1 MIVAAWNET
10 NWKARFFTI
19 WGGQAISLFGSRL
32 VQFALIWWLTQETGS
47 ATVLAIASLIGL
59 LPTVLLGPFAG
70 ALIDRWKRRQ
80 VILVVDT
87 AIALAT
93 LLLAYLF
100 AIDAV
105 GVSTIYIL
113 LLVRG
118 IGESFHWP
126 AMSAATSLMV
136 PHEQLTRVQ
145 GLNQMLQ
152 GGLNIVA
159 APLGAVL
166 LGILPMQGIML
177 IDVVTAV
184 FAILPLLVILI
195 PEVRQEAEKSS
206 SEKAATFWEDFRSGL
221 KYVRSWPGLLMLMAL
236 AMVINFLM
244 APAGTLMPLL
254 VADYFNGGPLQ
265 LGWIESAL
273 GFGMIAGGLALGAWG
288 GFKKRIL
295 TTMLGLLGL
304 GIGFSLIGFVPAN
317 LFWLAVA
324 STFFAASMIPIVN
337 GPVHAILQSAV
348 EADMQGRV
356 FTLVGSLGSAMAPL
370 GLIIA
375 GPVADAIGVQ
385 SWYVIGGFAC
395 ILVAVVGYFTPALM
409 NIEHNHN
416 HQGENAPAALD
427 ETGPEVLSSS
437 PGD

>member
-1 MIVAAWNET
+1 MINASWNDT

-32 VQFALIWWLTQETGS
+32 VQFALIWWLTAETGS

-70 ALIDRWKRRQ
+70 ALVDRWKRRQ
-80 VILVVDT
+80 VILIVDT

-100 AIDAV
+100 VIDAV
-105 GVSTIYIL
+105 GVTTVYVL

-118 IGESFHWP
+118 IGESSHWP
-126 AMSAATSLMV
+126 SMSAATSLMV
-136 PHEQLTRVQ
+136 PDDQLTRVQ

-159 APLGAVL
+159 APLGALL
-166 LGILPMQGIML
+166 LGILPMQAIML
-177 IDVVTAV
+177 IDVVTAA
-184 FAILPLLVILI
+184 FAILPLLVISI
-195 PEVRQEAEKSS
+195 PEVAHHEETSP
-206 SEKAATFWEDFRSGL
+206 SESPPTFWEDFRSGL
-221 KYVRSWPGLLMLMAL
+221 QYVRSWPGLMMLMLL
-236 AMVINFLM
+236 AMVVNFLLT
-244 APAGTLMPLL
+244 PAGALMPIL
-254 VADYFNGGPLQ
+254 VADYFKGGPLQ
-265 LGWIESAL
+265 LGWIEAAF

-295 TTMLGLLGL
+295 TSMLGLLGL
-304 GIGFSLIGFVPAN
+304 GIGFSLIGFIPSN
-317 LFWLAVA
+317 LFWLGVVSA
-324 STFFAASMIPIVN
+324 FFAASMVPMVN

-348 EADMQGRV
+348 EPEMQGRV

-370 GLIIA
+370 GLIVA

-385 SWYVIGGFAC
+385 SWYVIGGLAC
-395 ILVAVVGYFTPALM
+395 ILMAVVGYSIPAVM
-409 NIEHNHN
+409 NIEENHRKS
-416 HQGENAPAALD
+416 GESVLEQVETPA
-427 ETGPEVLSSS
+427 PEVS
-437 PGD
+437 PS

>member
-1 MIVAAWNET
+1 MINASWNDT

-32 VQFALIWWLTQETGS
+32 VQFALIWWLTAETGS

-70 ALIDRWKRRQ
+70 ALVDRWKRRQ
-80 VILVVDT
+80 VILIVDT

-105 GVSTIYIL
+105 GVTTVYVL

-118 IGESFHWP
+118 IGESSHWP
-126 AMSAATSLMV
+126 SMSAATSLMV
-136 PHEQLTRVQ
+136 PDDQLTRVQ

-159 APLGAVL
+159 APLGALL
-166 LGILPMQGIML
+166 LGILPMQAIML
-177 IDVVTAV
+177 IDVVTAA
-184 FAILPLLVILI
+184 FAILPLLVISI
-195 PEVRQEAEKSS
+195 PEVAYHEETSP
-206 SEKAATFWEDFRSGL
+206 SESPPTFWEDFRSGL
-221 KYVRSWPGLLMLMAL
+221 QYVRSWPGLMMLMLL
-236 AMVINFLM
+236 AMVVNFLLT
-244 APAGTLMPLL
+244 PAGALMPIL
-254 VADYFNGGPLQ
+254 VADYFKGGPLQ
-265 LGWIESAL
+265 LGWIEAAF

-295 TTMLGLLGL
+295 TSMLGLLGL
-304 GIGFSLIGFVPAN
+304 GIGFSLIGFVPSN
-317 LFWLAVA
+317 LFWLGVVSA
-324 STFFAASMIPIVN
+324 FFAASMVPMVN

-348 EADMQGRV
+348 EPEMQGRV

-370 GLIIA
+370 GLIVA

-385 SWYVIGGFAC
+385 SWYVIGGLAC
-395 ILVAVVGYFTPALM
+395 ILMAVVGYSIPAVM
-409 NIEHNHN
+409 NIEENHRKS
-416 HQGENAPAALD
+416 GESVLEQVETPA
-427 ETGPEVLSSS
+427 PEVS
-437 PGD
+437 PS

>member
-1 MIVAAWNET
+1 MITAEWNET

-70 ALIDRWKRRQ
+70 ALVDRFKRRQ
-80 VILVVDT
+80 VILIADST
-87 AIALAT
+87 IALAT

-105 GVSTIYIL
+105 GVITIYAL

-126 AMSAATSLMV
+126 SMSAATSLMV
-136 PHEQLTRVQ
+136 PDDQLTRVQ

-159 APLGAVL
+159 APLGALL
-166 LGILPMQGIML
+166 LGFLPLQGILM

-184 FAILPLLVILI
+184 FAILPLLLISI
-195 PEVRQEAEKSS
+195 PEVAQHDHRSAEEGSS
-206 SEKAATFWEDFRSGL
+206 PFWDDFRSGL
-221 KYVRSWPGLLMLMAL
+221 RYVRSWPGLMMLMGM
-236 AMVINFLM
+236 AMVINFLLT
-244 APAGTLMPLL
+244 PAGSLMPIL
-254 VADYFNGGPLQ
+254 VTGHFSGGVLQ
-265 LGWIESAL
+265 LGWIEAAF
-273 GFGMIAGGLALGAWG
+273 GFGMIAGGLVLGAWG

-304 GIGFSLIGFVPAN
+304 GIGFALIGFVPPN
-317 LFWLAVA
+317 LFWLGVA
-324 STFFAASMIPIVN
+324 SAFLAASMVPMVN
-337 GPVHAILQSAV
+337 GPVHAILQSTV
-348 EADMQGRV
+348 EPEMQGRV
-356 FTLVGSLGSAMAPL
+356 FTLIGSLGSAMAPL
-370 GLIIA
+370 GLIVA

-385 SWYVIGGFAC
+385 SWYVIGGVAC
-395 ILVAVVGYFTPALM
+395 ILMAVAGYSIPALM
-409 NIEHNHN
+409 NIEDNH
-416 HQGENAPAALD
+416 HKTDGTTQEQVESAGS
-427 ETGPEVLSSS
+427 EVVSS
-437 PGD
+437 

>member
-1 MIVAAWNET
+1 MISAAWNDT
-10 NWKARFFTI
+10 NWKVRFFTI

-87 AIALAT
+87 AIALVT

-105 GVSTIYIL
+105 GVGTIYIL

-136 PHEQLTRVQ
+136 PDDQLTRVQ
-145 GLNQMLQ
+145 GLNQMLF

-159 APLGAVL
+159 APLGALL
-166 LGILPMQGIML
+166 LGILPMQGIMM

-184 FAILPLLVILI
+184 FAILPLLAISI
-195 PEVRQEAEKSS
+195 PEVRQSDGKSLPGTTS
-206 SEKAATFWEDFRSGL
+206 TFWEDFRSGL
-221 KYVRSWPGLLMLMAL
+221 KYVWSWPGLMMLMVL
-236 AMVINFLM
+236 AMVVNLLLT
-244 APAGTLMPLL
+244 PAGALMPIL
-254 VADYFNGGPLQ
+254 VTDHFNGGPLQ
-265 LGWIESAL
+265 LGWIESAF

-295 TTMLGLLGL
+295 TSLVGLLVL
-304 GIGFSLIGFVPAN
+304 GIGFSLIGFVPSN
-317 LFWLAVA
+317 LFWLGVA
-324 STFFAASMIPIVN
+324 SAFLAASMIPLVN

-348 EADMQGRV
+348 EPEMQGRV
-356 FTLVGSLGSAMAPL
+356 FTLVGSLSSAMAPL

-385 SWYVIGGFAC
+385 SWYVIGGLAC
-395 ILVAVVGYFTPALM
+395 VLMAVVGYFIPAVM
-409 NIEHNHN
+409 NIEDNHKQKEEAIREPVEESGM
-416 HQGENAPAALD
+416 HAL
-427 ETGPEVLSSS
+427 LSP

>member
-1 MIVAAWNET
+1 MINASWNDT

-32 VQFALIWWLTQETGS
+32 VQFALIWWLTAETGS

-70 ALIDRWKRRQ
+70 ALVDRWKRRQ
-80 VILVVDT
+80 VILIVDT

-105 GVSTIYIL
+105 GVTTVYVL

-126 AMSAATSLMV
+126 SMSAATSLMV
-136 PHEQLTRVQ
+136 PDDQLTRVQ

-159 APLGAVL
+159 APLGALL
-166 LGILPMQGIML
+166 LGILPMQAIML
-177 IDVVTAV
+177 IDVVTAA
-184 FAILPLLVILI
+184 FAILPLLVISI
-195 PEVRQEAEKSS
+195 PEVAYHEETSP
-206 SEKAATFWEDFRSGL
+206 SESPPTFWEDFRSGL
-221 KYVRSWPGLLMLMAL
+221 QYVRSWPGLMMLMLL
-236 AMVINFLM
+236 AMVVNFLLT
-244 APAGTLMPLL
+244 PAGALMPIL
-254 VADYFNGGPLQ
+254 VADYFKGGPLQ
-265 LGWIESAL
+265 LGWIEAAF
-273 GFGMIAGGLALGAWG
+273 GIGMIAGGLALGAWG

-295 TTMLGLLGL
+295 TSMLGLLGL
-304 GIGFSLIGFVPAN
+304 GIGFSLIGFVPSN
-317 LFWLAVA
+317 LFWLGVVSA
-324 STFFAASMIPIVN
+324 FFAASMVPMVN

-348 EADMQGRV
+348 EPEMQGRV

-370 GLIIA
+370 GLIVA
-375 GPVADAIGVQ
+375 GPVADSIGVQ
-385 SWYVIGGFAC
+385 SWYVIGGLAC
-395 ILVAVVGYFTPALM
+395 ILMAVVGYSIPAVM
-409 NIEHNHN
+409 NIEENHRKS
-416 HQGENAPAALD
+416 GESVLELVETPA
-427 ETGPEVLSSS
+427 PEVS
-437 PGD
+437 PS

>member
-1 MIVAAWNET
+1 MINASWNDT

-32 VQFALIWWLTQETGS
+32 VQFALIWWLTAETGS

-70 ALIDRWKRRQ
+70 ALVDRWKRRQ
-80 VILVVDT
+80 VILIVDT

-105 GVSTIYIL
+105 GVTTVYVL

-126 AMSAATSLMV
+126 SMSAATSLMV
-136 PHEQLTRVQ
+136 PDDQLTRVQ

-159 APLGAVL
+159 APLGALL
-166 LGILPMQGIML
+166 LGILPMQAIML
-177 IDVVTAV
+177 IDVVTAA
-184 FAILPLLVILI
+184 FAILPLLVISI
-195 PEVRQEAEKSS
+195 PEVAYHEETSP
-206 SEKAATFWEDFRSGL
+206 SESPPTFWEDFRSGL
-221 KYVRSWPGLLMLMAL
+221 QYVRSWPGLMMLMLL
-236 AMVINFLM
+236 AMVVNFLLT
-244 APAGTLMPLL
+244 PAGALMPIL
-254 VADYFNGGPLQ
+254 VADYFKGGPLQ
-265 LGWIESAL
+265 LGWIEAAF

-295 TTMLGLLGL
+295 TSMLGLLGL
-304 GIGFSLIGFVPAN
+304 GIGFSLIGFVPSN
-317 LFWLAVA
+317 LFWLGVVSA
-324 STFFAASMIPIVN
+324 FFAASMVPMVN

-348 EADMQGRV
+348 EPEMQGRV

-370 GLIIA
+370 GLIVA

-385 SWYVIGGFAC
+385 SWYVIGGLAC
-395 ILVAVVGYFTPALM
+395 ILMAVVGYSIPAVM
-409 NIEHNHN
+409 NIEENHRKS
-416 HQGENAPAALD
+416 GESVLEQVETPA
-427 ETGPEVLSSS
+427 PEVS
-437 PGD
+437 PS

>member
-1 MIVAAWNET
+1 MINASWNDT

-32 VQFALIWWLTQETGS
+32 VQFALIWWLTAETGS

-70 ALIDRWKRRQ
+70 ALVDRWKRRQ
-80 VILVVDT
+80 VILIVDA
-87 AIALAT
+87 AIALTT

-105 GVSTIYIL
+105 GVTTVYVL

-126 AMSAATSLMV
+126 SMSAATSLMV
-136 PHEQLTRVQ
+136 PDDQLTRVQ

-159 APLGAVL
+159 APLGALL
-166 LGILPMQGIML
+166 LGILPMQAIML
-177 IDVVTAV
+177 IDVVTAA
-184 FAILPLLVILI
+184 FAILPLLVISI
-195 PEVRQEAEKSS
+195 PEVAHHEETSP
-206 SEKAATFWEDFRSGL
+206 SESPPTFWEDFRSGL
-221 KYVRSWPGLLMLMAL
+221 QYVRSWPGLMMLMLL
-236 AMVINFLM
+236 AMVVNFLLT
-244 APAGTLMPLL
+244 PAGALMPIL
-254 VADYFNGGPLQ
+254 VADYFKGGPLQ
-265 LGWIESAL
+265 LGWIEAAF

-295 TTMLGLLGL
+295 TSMLGLLGL
-304 GIGFSLIGFVPAN
+304 GIGFSLIGFIPSN
-317 LFWLAVA
+317 LFWLGVVSA
-324 STFFAASMIPIVN
+324 FFAASMVPMVN

-348 EADMQGRV
+348 EPEMQGRV

-370 GLIIA
+370 GLIVA
-375 GPVADAIGVQ
+375 GPVADSIGVQ
-385 SWYVIGGFAC
+385 SWYVIGGLAC
-395 ILVAVVGYFTPALM
+395 ILMAVVGYSIPAVM
-409 NIEHNHN
+409 NIEENHRKS
-416 HQGENAPAALD
+416 GESVLEQVETPA
-427 ETGPEVLSSS
+427 PEVS
-437 PGD
+437 PS